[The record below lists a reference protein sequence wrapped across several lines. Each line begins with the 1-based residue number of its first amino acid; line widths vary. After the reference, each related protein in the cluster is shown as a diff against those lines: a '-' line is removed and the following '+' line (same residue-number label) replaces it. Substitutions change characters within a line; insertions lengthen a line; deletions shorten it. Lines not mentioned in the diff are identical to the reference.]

1 MNHSVESS
9 MEHAQNA
16 LELRD
21 VTKRF
26 QKKRGDYTYALKG
39 VSLTLKRGEVVG
51 ILGPNGSGKST
62 LVRVISTLTVPDTGT
77 VQIFGVD
84 AVAHPKIVQRYI
96 NRVSVEASFFKKMS
110 SMENLLFGA
119 KLYGITDKESRPR
132 IMEILRSIGFD
143 VKRVG
148 EPMEHLSRGTQQK
161 IALARALLTSPMLML
176 LDEPTTGLDPR
187 SKRDVQELIWKIRAS
202 HDSTILLC
210 THDMGEAEEL
220 CDRIGILVDGNLI
233 ALDTPL
239 GLKQQYQQGD
249 ELPTLEEVFMLA
261 TGLSLDDAISEKDGD
276 GDESAPTI
284 ELERIARGLIE
295 TMSSLHAPIQTIEL
309 ETRAGRH
316 LGLCAA
322 QLFSDPALLPVGGGL
337 AGLFDHER
345 ADDRVHRGLGRQHR
359 RGNRARHHL
368 PADRHADLELPLH
381 DLRHPVGNG
390 ELGALGR
397 DDRIHLHE
405 SGQPRVAADRDGDLR
420 GCLRHPAHDHHAG
433 GDLVVLRA
441 VDGQRELSRRAGAA
455 GDLQHLAGRLR
466 DDGGD
471 HAAHLTGEGPAGDLY
486 LLGGAAA

>member
-1 MNHSVESS
+1 VNHSVERTID
-9 MEHAQNA
+9 HAQNA
-16 LELRD
+16 LELSD

-26 QKKRGDYTYALKG
+26 QKKRGEYTYALKG

-62 LVRVISTLTVPDTGT
+62 LVRVISTLTVPDSGT
-77 VQIFGVD
+77 VEIFDVD
-84 AVAHPKIVQRYI
+84 AVANPKIVQRYI

-132 IMEILRSIGFD
+132 IVEILRSIGFD
-143 VKRVG
+143 VKRIG

-239 GLKQQYQQGD
+239 GLKQRYQEGD

-261 TGLSLDDAISEKDGD
+261 TGQSLEDAISEKDGD
-276 GDESAPTI
+276 DDSTAPPA
-284 ELERIARGLIE
+284 ELANELIE
-295 TMSSLHAPIQTIEL
+295 
-309 ETRAGRH
+309 
-316 LGLCAA
+316 
-322 QLFSDPALLPVGGGL
+322 V
-337 AGLFDHER
+337 
-345 ADDRVHRGLGRQHR
+345 
-359 RGNRARHHL
+359 
-368 PADRHADLELPLH
+368 
-381 DLRHPVGNG
+381 
-390 ELGALGR
+390 
-397 DDRIHLHE
+397 
-405 SGQPRVAADRDGDLR
+405 
-420 GCLRHPAHDHHAG
+420 
-433 GDLVVLRA
+433 
-441 VDGQRELSRRAGAA
+441 
-455 GDLQHLAGRLR
+455 
-466 DDGGD
+466 
-471 HAAHLTGEGPAGDLY
+471 
-486 LLGGAAA
+486 